1 MISKYVQDP
10 SAEDFLEWAKT
21 DKNAF
26 EEFYANEILPLIL
39 DLEQDDY
46 FGTEGFDKRF
56 SR

>member
-1 MISKYVQDP
+1 MSKYTQDP

-21 DKNAF
+21 NANAF
-26 EEFYANEILPLIL
+26 EEFYNEEILPIIL

-56 SR
+56 S